1 MQHYRI
7 FGYSLKYL
15 PAICPYGRLFSLT
28 GLLLH
33 ITVFLF
39 SFPVLLYRPCAGV
52 IYEGSRVVA
61 GPSSGVQCCIVVMSV
76 IDNHASCITT
86 MRCPGSNHNVVRA
99 SSRKFGY
106 HKYLSFFQGF
116 TGRPVEK
123 HRNIEK

>member
-61 GPSSGVQCCIVVMSV
+61 GPAGIQFWCAVLHC
-76 IDNHASCITT
+76 
-86 MRCPGSNHNVVRA
+86 RNVRD
-99 SSRKFGY
+99 
-106 HKYLSFFQGF
+106 
-116 TGRPVEK
+116 
-123 HRNIEK
+123 